1 MQRAGLEQAMWRM
14 ELEWFLPCSMTGL
27 HPVLAC
33 GQSCTVPVWPQEIR
47 VLLAA
52 RCHWH
57 SEEKAAELVT
67 SAVVHFM
74 GDQLHSAQVELIS
87 AL

>member
-1 MQRAGLEQAMWRM
+1 M
-14 ELEWFLPCSMTGL
+14 
-27 HPVLAC
+27 
-33 GQSCTVPVWPQEIR
+33 
-47 VLLAA
+47 LLAA